1 MSTLALI
8 PARGGSKGI
17 PRKNLLS
24 VAGKPL
30 IVWTIEQA
38 LAVPA
43 GNANVRFSG
52 LAGAV
57 DHAPHHSHFNGFV
70 HIPQLLLHL
79 FCKTHQVNAGAPA
92 GGADLAKVLQNSI
105 DQVNQT
111 QQQAEGMAANFAAGD
126 GNANLHEV
134 MISLQKANVSF
145 QEMVQVRNK
154 LVTAYHDVMN
164 MQV

>member
-1 MSTLALI
+1 MDT
-8 PARGGSKGI
+8 KGI
-17 PRKNLLS
+17 DQMLS
-24 VAGKPL
+24 VLRATAAQAGGR
-30 IVWTIEQA
+30 VNETQSA
-38 LAVPA
+38 
-43 GNANVRFSG
+43 S
-52 LAGAV
+52 AGA
-57 DHAPHHSHFNGFV
+57 
-70 HIPQLLLHL
+70 
-79 FCKTHQVNAGAPA
+79 AGQT
-92 GGADLAKVLQNSI
+92 DFAKVLQNSI

-111 QQQAEGMAANFAAGD
+111 QQQAETLAANFAAGD